1 METHGEVKLKLSNLS
16 SEWKKKWSG
25 CLNVWVSS
33 YQRHWKI
40 MIYTSLI
47 NNLSL
52 SLPQCC
58 CQLLSSGAQ
67 TTMCL
72 KKNTL
77 FFKLNFSVLYGK
89 LIILWPV
96 GHWANL
102 SKNMKN
108 LHNFFLTTANNPS
121 AADLRASTLWT
132 LSYYMS
138 SLKDNYHHL
147 QSLHYITGIHNKT
160 NALDSM
166 K

>member
-1 METHGEVKLKLSNLS
+1 MLLSTLIFRS
-16 SEWKKKWSG
+16 SDNNVFKKKHI
-25 CLNVWVSS
+25 V
-33 YQRHWKI
+33 
-40 MIYTSLI
+40 
-47 NNLSL
+47 
-52 SLPQCC
+52 
-58 CQLLSSGAQ
+58 
-67 TTMCL
+67 
-72 KKNTL
+72 

-108 LHNFFLTTANNPS
+108 LHNFFLTTANNTS

-166 K
+166 KEFNPRHWWRYSAEMDLYLLIHSRTLCVDPLCVTKKFNSSLWG